1 MIFSDLELISHPFAR
16 GLPNFFKNQPQ
27 AHNYS
32 TFYLANKDTKMS
44 KKTQAAEVLVKLLV
58 GAGKASPSPPI
69 GPALGARGVKSMDFC
84 KQFNDKTKNI
94 ITDTPLPTVITIK
107 PDRTFTFVVKSPP
120 TTYFLKKAA
129 GITKGA
135 QTPGTEVVGNVSLKH
150 VYEIAKIKQQDQ
162 NLKHLSLES
171 ISSSIIGVAKSVGIQ
186 VVH

>member
-1 MIFSDLELISHPFAR
+1 
-16 GLPNFFKNQPQ
+16 
-27 AHNYS
+27 
-32 TFYLANKDTKMS
+32 MS

-58 GAGKASPSPPI
+58 GAGKASPSPPV

-84 KQFNDKTKNI
+84 KQFNDKTKHI
-94 ITDTPLPTVITIK
+94 VPETPLPTVITIK

-120 TTYFLKKAA
+120 TTYFLKRAA

-135 QTPGTEVVGNVSLKH
+135 QTPGTEVVGSVTLKH
-150 VYEIAKIKQQDQ
+150 VYEIAKIKQQDA

>member
-1 MIFSDLELISHPFAR
+1 
-16 GLPNFFKNQPQ
+16 
-27 AHNYS
+27 
-32 TFYLANKDTKMS
+32 MS

-58 GAGKASPSPPI
+58 GAGKASPSPPV

-84 KQFNDKTKNI
+84 KQFNDKTKHI
-94 ITDTPLPTVITIK
+94 VTDTPLPTVITIK

-135 QTPGTEVVGNVSLKH
+135 QTPGTEVVGTVSLKH
-150 VYEIAKIKQQDQ
+150 VYEIAKIKKQDE

-171 ISSSIIGVAKSVGIQ
+171 ITSSIIGVAKSVGIQ